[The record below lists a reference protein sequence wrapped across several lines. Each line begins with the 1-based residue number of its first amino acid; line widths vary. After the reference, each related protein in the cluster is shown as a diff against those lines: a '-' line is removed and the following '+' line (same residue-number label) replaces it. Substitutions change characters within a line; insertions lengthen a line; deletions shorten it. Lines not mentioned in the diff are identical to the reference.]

1 MIVIE
6 REPFLGQSGILF
18 LGGRAPTKFLLNGFI
33 IRTKIKSKFE
43 ILRFI
48 FENRKI
54 NDENTSFEKKHLT
67 EKEENSKFCRYG
79 LVGRVI
85 EGNSMLGSE
94 NLQKY
99 DNF

>member
-6 REPFLGQSGILF
+6 RGPFLGQSGTLF
-18 LGGRAPTKFLLNGFI
+18 LGERAPTKFLLNGFI

-67 EKEENSKFCRYG
+67 EKEKIANFADMG
-79 LVGRVI
+79 W
-85 EGNSMLGSE
+85 LGG
-94 NLQKY
+94 
-99 DNF
+99 

>member
-6 REPFLGQSGILF
+6 REPFLGQSGTLF
-18 LGGRAPTKFLLNGFI
+18 LGGSPTKFLLNGFI

-54 NDENTSFEKKHLT
+54 KDENTSFEKKHLT